1 MTTIESLQGAER
13 AWTGVSRLYLGEEQQ
28 VRESAVT
35 AAVTAAI
42 QGTFSS
48 IAYTWVFDDKPQ
60 EGLLLLAKDPAGT
73 AVKALFLDSFHM
85 NESFMVL
92 PGSVEAQGRVNVLG
106 SYTVEGYGTWG
117 WRITVEA
124 AAHALRVAM
133 FNISP
138 EGQEYLGF
146 DLICTR

>member
-1 MTTIESLQGAER
+1 MTTIESVQAASGA
-13 AWTGVSRLYLGEEQQ
+13 WKGVSRLYLYEEP

-35 AAVTAAI
+35 ATVTAAI
-42 QGTFSS
+42 QGTYSS
-48 IAYTWVFDDKPQ
+48 IAYAWAFDGKPQ
-60 EGLLLLAKDPAGT
+60 EGLLMLAKDPGSS

-92 PGSVEAQGRVNVLG
+92 PGSVDAQGKVDVLG
-106 SYTVEGYGTWG
+106 SYSVDGSEPWG

-124 AAHALRVAM
+124 GAHDLKVAM

-138 EGQEYLGF
+138 EGQEYPGF
-146 DLICTR
+146 DLICAH